1 MVMFTQFTNILD
13 ILVANAVEIL
23 TPNVAPSGTATQVSS
38 WKHAHF
44 SDSDDAHYA
53 IDGNFDTD
61 MNAGVRCAITRNNP
75 GAWWQV
81 DLIREYRIE
90 KIAVTTRRN
99 S

>member
-1 MVMFTQFTNILD
+1 MVIFTQFINILD
-13 ILVANAVEIL
+13 TLVAIAFEIL
-23 TPNVAPSGTATQVSS
+23 SPNVAPSGTATQVSS
-38 WKHAHF
+38 WKHAQF
-44 SDSDDAHYA
+44 SDPAHYA

-61 MNAGVRCAITRNNP
+61 LNAGARCAITMNNP

-81 DLIREYRIE
+81 DLIHEYRIE

>member
-1 MVMFTQFTNILD
+1 MVMFIQLINILD

-23 TPNVAPSGTATQVSS
+23 SPNVALSGTATQVSS
-38 WKHAHF
+38 WKHAQF

-61 MNAGVRCAITRNNP
+61 VNAGARCVITRNNP
-75 GAWWQV
+75 RAWWKV
-81 DLIREYRIE
+81 DLIHEHRIE
-90 KIAVTTRRN
+90 KVAVTTRRY